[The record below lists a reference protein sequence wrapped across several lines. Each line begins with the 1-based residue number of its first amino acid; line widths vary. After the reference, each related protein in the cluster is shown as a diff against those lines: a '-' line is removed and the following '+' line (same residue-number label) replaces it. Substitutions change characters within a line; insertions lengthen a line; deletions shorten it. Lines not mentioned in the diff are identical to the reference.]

1 MGNMGI
7 VVEYAVKILL
17 IIGLAGLGLVVLGL
31 LSRRV
36 LRAIRSAESERERQI
51 QMETLVQVTKW
62 MVRVVIIGV
71 AALMILSYF
80 VDIAPLL
87 ASAGVAGLAISLG
100 AQTLIKDF
108 IAGFLILL
116 EGQYG
121 VGDVIKVGS
130 VSGVV
135 ERLTLRATYVRDIN
149 GSLHI
154 VPNGEARIVSNV
166 TKDWSRAVVDI
177 GVAYEADLDHALAVL
192 REVVDAFATETEFE
206 ADLVEE
212 PNVLGPLTL
221 GDWAITMR
229 VMVKTRPGKQW
240 GVARELR
247 KRILAACDREGIMLP
262 YPRQEV
268 LIRNSDRAT

>member
-1 MGNMGI
+1 MGNLST
-7 VVEYAVKILL
+7 VVEFGIKILV
-17 IIGLAGLGLVVLGL
+17 IAGLAGLGLVVLGL

-36 LRAIRSAESERERQI
+36 LRAVRSAEAERERQM
-51 QMETLVQVTKW
+51 QMETLIQVAQW
-62 MVRVVIIGV
+62 VIRVVILGV
-71 AALMILSYF
+71 AVLMILSYF

-121 VGDVIKVGS
+121 VGDVVKVAS

-149 GSLHI
+149 GNLHV

-177 GVAYEADLDHALAVL
+177 GVAYEADLDHALNVL
-192 REVVDAFATETEFE
+192 TDVVDAFAAEPEFA
-206 ADLVEE
+206 ADLIEE
-212 PNVLGPLTL
+212 PTVLGPLTL
-221 GDWAITMR
+221 GDWAISVR
-229 VMVKTRPGKQW
+229 VMVKTQPGKQW

-247 KRILAACDREGIMLP
+247 KRILAACDREGITLP

-268 LIRNSDRAT
+268 LIRNPDQAN